1 MKKQKKNQNSKQTL
15 PIETYGLNEIRM
27 TVREHEGADFVV
39 IVKRTSQGFEPR
51 KEDFY
56 RDKGSKRNDF
66 QNGQTA
72 MPTDPELARFW
83 KKRYYLFS
91 KYDRGIKIDDE
102 SWYSVTPEPM
112 AKHIAQR
119 VVDRFGTGTAN
130 VLDAF
135 CGVGGN
141 AI

>member
-1 MKKQKKNQNSKQTL
+1 
-15 PIETYGLNEIRM
+15 M
-27 TVREHEGADFVV
+27 TK
-39 IVKRTSQGFEPR
+39 I
-51 KEDFY
+51 
-56 RDKGSKRNDF
+56 
-66 QNGQTA
+66 
-72 MPTDPELARFW
+72 PTDAQLKKFW

-91 KYDRGIKIDDE
+91 KFDRGILIDDE

-112 AKHIAQR
+112 AKHIANR
-119 VVDRFGTGTAN
+119 VFEKFGPSN

>member
-1 MKKQKKNQNSKQTL
+1 MPSDPSLKK
-15 PIETYGLNEIRM
+15 Y
-27 TVREHEGADFVV
+27 
-39 IVKRTSQGFEPR
+39 
-51 KEDFY
+51 
-56 RDKGSKRNDF
+56 
-66 QNGQTA
+66 
-72 MPTDPELARFW
+72 W

-91 KYDRGIKIDDE
+91 KFDRGILIDDE

-119 VVDRFGTGTAN
+119 VSETFESPN

>member
-1 MKKQKKNQNSKQTL
+1 M
-15 PIETYGLNEIRM
+15 R
-27 TVREHEGADFVV
+27 
-39 IVKRTSQGFEPR
+39 
-51 KEDFY
+51 
-56 RDKGSKRNDF
+56 
-66 QNGQTA
+66 
-72 MPTDPELARFW
+72 TDPELTRFW

-91 KYDRGIKIDDE
+91 KFDRGIKIDDE